1 MLKQEKYDSLL
12 KKMGFVVDSNND
24 KLYIKTYQNHDGYNI
39 YVNFEANKIVY
50 ETREDNCVVVSN
62 YTSSNLENPENIVD
76 LECVDRLLEKG
87 YNPSCIELEHSWSS
101 GHGTSGRLDILVRNN
116 EGIPYLM
123 IECKTWGEQ
132 YKKEVN
138 NTLQTKKI
146 NSELEP
152 KGQLFSYYNQE
163 RTVDYLCIYTST
175 YDSENIKYENSIIQ
189 ILPEWKTLSNQKEI
203 YDHWNKNY
211 KYNGI
216 FEFDVRPYNIECKAL
231 LRKDLQKLTAEDSSK
246 IFHQFLEILRHNSVS
261 DKTNAF
267 NKILNLFICKIVD
280 EDRNENEELLFQWKD
295 DSTYEKT
302 ISNME
307 NLYKKG
313 MSKFL
318 GISITDYSDQEL
330 EGIIRNLDEN
340 SKKSLKKM
348 FEQLRMHKSSEFAF
362 KEVYNEESFK
372 DNAIVVRE
380 IVELLQPY
388 QFKYGQKHQFLGNF
402 FELLLNTSIK
412 QEAGQFFTPVPI
424 AKFMISS
431 LPIADCIDAKVQAD
445 DREILPNMID
455 YASGSGHFITEY
467 MDITQKII
475 NNYDTTNMSSSTKN
489 KFERWKKS
497 DGSNGSNGEFE
508 WASEYVYAIEKD
520 YRLVKTTK
528 ISTFLNGDGDANILY
543 ADGLDK
549 FSSNDYKGKILSNG
563 KNNHNFDFVIANPPY
578 SVSAFKN
585 TLKANDEDFDLYKL
599 LTENSS
605 EIECLFVERT
615 SQLLRENGCAAIILP
630 SSIFTNN
637 SNIYSE
643 TRKII
648 LKNFFIKAV
657 ASMGSNTFMATGT
670 STVILLLQKR
680 NQSDYDFIT
689 NLVKNFFNNFIDI
702 NYLGIKNI
710 FNKYI
715 NENIDN
721 INFSKYVDLF
731 KSGCFDKVSEY
742 SYFSKYKTNFEK
754 DKEWKQYT
762 KSSEFRNYD
771 AEIKEKIE
779 NKRLIEFIK
788 KNEIEKLVTYLLLAP
803 FKTLII
809 NTGEKQEE
817 KDFLGYYF
825 TERSGQEGI
834 HYYTDDGTET
844 GVLSSKLYSEET
856 LNDDETKA
864 NYYIFKSFSNEYPE
878 IDDSLMKNI
887 SLVPSNELINFE
899 KSCFDSTISLK
910 PKFNLNIDTRFD
922 NKELGKYC
930 SIQKGT
936 SITENEIIRGNIP
949 VVAGGK
955 NPAYYHNS
963 FNRDQDIITVSAS
976 GANSGFVNYWNE
988 KIFASD
994 CTTIKSNDENILR
1007 TKYIYAILKIRQDE
1021 LYSLQKG
1028 QGQPHVYPENLSEIK
1043 IPLPDIKIQDKIIL
1057 EFEKS
1062 ELKEK
1067 QLISENID
1075 IIQETEKLEEEIY
1088 NSIKSI
1094 DKLGRLSVVSGGKRI
1109 PKGMGFSKRKT
1120 DYPYLRVT
1128 DFRNFRINE
1137 KTVKY
1142 VDKKVYDKIS
1152 NYTISQNDIYI
1163 SIAGTL
1169 GLVGMVGE
1177 EFDNQL
1183 LTENAAKI
1191 TPNSLDPKY
1200 LMYVLSLNRIQN
1212 TIQNRGVGTPK
1223 LSLELIR
1230 DIDIPIVDD
1239 TGKYVEQFDKLYL
1252 KKNSNSNEI
1261 IELEN
1266 YLENYILEELK

>member
-12 KKMGFVVDSNND
+12 KKMGFIVDSEND
-24 KLYIKTYQNHDGYNI
+24 KLYIKTYPNHDGYDI
-39 YVNFEANKIVY
+39 YVNFEVNKIIY
-50 ETREDNCVVVSN
+50 ETREDNCVLVSN
-62 YTSSNLENPENIVD
+62 YTSSNLENPENMVD
-76 LECVDRLLEKG
+76 LECVNRLLEKG
-87 YNPSCIELEHSWSS
+87 YNPGCIELEHSWSS

-175 YDSENIKYENSIIQ
+175 CDSGNIKYENSIIQ

-216 FEFDVRPYNIECKAL
+216 FEVDVRPYNIECKVL

-295 DSTYEKT
+295 DSTFEKT
-302 ISNME
+302 ISNLE

-330 EGIIRNLDEN
+330 DEIIRNLDDN
-340 SKKSLKKM
+340 SKNSLKKM
-348 FEQLRMHKSSEFAF
+348 FGQLRMHKSSEFAF

-431 LPIADCIDAKVQAD
+431 LPIADCIDTKVKAD
-445 DREILPNMID
+445 DRELLPNMID

-475 NNYDTTNMSSSTKN
+475 NSYDTTNMSSSSKN

-497 DGSNGSNGEFE
+497 DGPNGSDGEFE
-508 WASEYVYAIEKD
+508 WAKEYVYAIEKD

-528 ISTFLNGDGDANILY
+528 ISTFLNGDGDANILH

-549 FSSNDYKGKILSNG
+549 FTSNEYKGKLFSNG
-563 KNNHNFDFVIANPPY
+563 KYNNNFDFVIANPPY

-585 TLKANDEDFDLYKL
+585 TLKVNDDDFDLYKL

-615 SQLLRENGCAAIILP
+615 TQLLRNNGCAAIILP

-648 LKNFFIKAV
+648 LKNFYIKAV

-670 STVILLLQKR
+670 STVILFLQKR
-680 NQSDYDFIT
+680 NQSDYDFVK
-689 NLVKNFFNNFIDI
+689 NLVNNFFNNYNDI
-702 NYLGIKNI
+702 NYLGIKNV

-721 INFSKYVDLF
+721 IDFNQYINLF
-731 KSGCFDKVSEY
+731 KNGDFNKVSEY
-742 SYFSKYKTNFEK
+742 NYFSKYKTNFEK
-754 DKEWKQYT
+754 NKEWKKYT
-762 KSSEFRNYD
+762 KSTEFRNYD
-771 AEIKEKIE
+771 IEIKEKVE
-779 NKRLIEFIK
+779 NKRLLEFIE
-788 KNEIEKLVTYLLLAP
+788 KNEKEKLITYLLLAP
-803 FKTLII
+803 FKTIII
-809 NTGEKQEE
+809 NTGEKQDE

-844 GVLSSKLYSEET
+844 GILCSKLYSEEE
-856 LNDDETKA
+856 LNDDETKV
-864 NYYIFKSFSNEYPE
+864 NYYIFKSFANEYPE
-878 IDDSLMKNI
+878 IDDSLKKNI
-887 SLVPSNELINFE
+887 ALVPSDELINFE
-899 KSCFDSTISLK
+899 KSYYDSTISLK
-910 PKFNLNIDTRFD
+910 PKFNLNIDTHFD
-922 NKELGKYC
+922 NKELGKFC

-936 SITENEIIRGNIP
+936 SITENEIVRGSIP

-955 NPAYYHNS
+955 TPAYYHNN
-963 FNRDQDIITVSAS
+963 FNRDQNIITISAS
-976 GANSGFVNYWNE
+976 GANSGFVNYWNK

-1007 TKYIYAILKIRQDE
+1007 TKYIYAILKIRQNE

-1028 QGQPHVYPENLSEIK
+1028 QGQPHVYPEDLSEIK
-1043 IPLPDIKIQDKIIL
+1043 IPVPDIEVQDKIIS

-1062 ELKEK
+1062 ELKEQK
-1067 QLISENID
+1067 L
-1075 IIQETEKLEEEIY
+1075 IQENNDIVLKIEKLEEEIY
-1088 NSIKSI
+1088 SSVKSFN
-1094 DKLGRLSVVSGGKRI
+1094 KLGLISVVSGGKRI

-1120 DYPYLRVT
+1120 DYSYLRVT
-1128 DFRNFRINE
+1128 DFRNFGIND

-1152 NYTISQNDIYI
+1152 NYTISKNDIYI

-1177 EFDNQL
+1177 QFDNQL

-1191 TPNSLDPKY
+1191 TSNSVNPKY
-1200 LMYVLSLNRIQN
+1200 LMYVLSLNKIQK

-1230 DIDIPIVDD
+1230 DIGIPIVDD
-1239 TGKYVEQFDKLYL
+1239 IDKYVDKFDKLFIQRNLNSKEISLLEKNVENFIL
-1252 KKNSNSNEI
+1252 KT
-1261 IELEN
+1261 LE
-1266 YLENYILEELK
+1266 